1 LKGVTKEKIRSDL
14 IIFNLLLI
22 VWLSLQAVV
31 LSSASNINLIQFI
44 MSACFIF
51 SAVAGYN
58 LGLIPGLMT
67 SLIFA
72 FAYGT
77 YLLYGIMVSGTI
89 RELRLDL
96 VIWLFVVPLVSYL
109 TGLLNSKITSLIWQV
124 EKYSLSSDLITI
136 DELTGFL
143 NQQAFFKKLE
153 EEMARA
159 RRFKTELSLIVVVIA
174 NNSEMRAIYGKKGF
188 EDILKSLSST
198 IDSTIRNIDSKG
210 LIDIETFAM
219 ILPGTPLEG
228 AGVVQDKLNR
238 SLERLTVDFDGKKKV
253 IKLRVRIG
261 KANFNDD
268 TEDSLVFYD
277 RAMENS
283 KYDMG

>member
-1 LKGVTKEKIRSDL
+1 MKGVSKEKIRSDL
-14 IIFNLLLI
+14 IVFNLLLI
-22 VWLSLQAVV
+22 VWLSLQAVM

-58 LGLIPGLMT
+58 LGLIPGLMI
-67 SLIFA
+67 SLVFV

-77 YLLYGIMVSGTI
+77 YLLYGIMVNGTI
-89 RELRLDL
+89 KELRLDL
-96 VIWLFVVPLVSYL
+96 VIWLFVVPVVSYL
-109 TGLLNSKITSLIWQV
+109 TGLLNSRVTGLIWQV
-124 EKYSLSSDLITI
+124 EKYSLSSEFITI

-143 NQQAFFKKLE
+143 NQQAFFNKLE
-153 EEMARA
+153 EEVARA
-159 RRFKTELSLIVVVIA
+159 RRFKTELSMMVVVIT
-174 NNSEMRAIYGKKGF
+174 NISEMRAIYGKKGF
-188 EDILKSLSST
+188 EDISKNLSSA
-198 IDSTIRNIDSKG
+198 IDATIRNIDSKG
-210 LIDIETFAM
+210 LIDMETFAM

-228 AGVVQDKLNR
+228 ATVVQDKLNR
-238 SLERLTVDFDGKKKV
+238 SLERTTVDINGKKKI

-261 KANFNDD
+261 KASLIAD
-268 TEDSLVFYD
+268 TDDSLVFYD